1 MSGVNTLLQSEMEP
15 ARDIVAT
22 PTESIAVPCRMP
34 VAAGQAEDHP
44 HTITRDGIHYAG
56 AHLIVD
62 MWGGQRLDDLEHI
75 ETTLRKCA
83 EACGATLLNV
93 QLHHFSENNGVTG
106 VALLAESHITL
117 HTWPEF
123 DYAAFDIFMCG
134 DCEPRHAVEVL
145 REALMPER
153 TEVSEHL
160 RGRVGTEGS

>member
-1 MSGVNTLLQSEMEP
+1 MTGANTQFQSTMEST
-15 ARDIVAT
+15 RDVVASQ
-22 PTESIAVPCRMP
+22 TEDIPVPSHMP
-34 VAAGQAEDHP
+34 VGDGQTEERA
-44 HTITRDGIHYAG
+44 HTITRDGVHYAG

-83 EACGATLLNV
+83 AACGATLLHV

-106 VALLAESHITL
+106 VAVLAESHITL
-117 HTWPEF
+117 HTWPEL

-134 DCEPRHAVEVL
+134 TCEPRHAVEVL
-145 REALMPER
+145 REALAPAR

-160 RGRVGTEGS
+160 RGRIGCEST

>member
-1 MSGVNTLLQSEMEP
+1 MP
-15 ARDIVAT
+15 AGAER
-22 PTESIAVPCRMP
+22 
-34 VAAGQAEDHP
+34 AEDRTY
-44 HTITRDGIHYAG
+44 TITRDGVHYAG

-75 ETTLRKCA
+75 EATLRKCA
-83 EACGATLLNV
+83 EACGATLLHV

-106 VALLAESHITL
+106 VAVLAESHITL

-134 DCEPRHAVEVL
+134 ACEPRHAVEVL
-145 REALMPER
+145 REALVPER

-160 RGRVGTEGS
+160 RGRVGAQRS